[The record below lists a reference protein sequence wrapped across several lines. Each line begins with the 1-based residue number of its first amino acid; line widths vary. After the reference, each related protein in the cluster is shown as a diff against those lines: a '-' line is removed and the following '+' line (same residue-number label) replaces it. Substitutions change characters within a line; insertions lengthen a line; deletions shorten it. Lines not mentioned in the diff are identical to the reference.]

1 MASDQNQ
8 IGFEQLGLGA
18 VLKRYRLFVPP
29 NQRDY
34 AWTSKEVSALLKD
47 LTLAMSK
54 DEDQHFLGTLVTIPK
69 GLDGLEVVDGQQ
81 RLATTALTLA
91 AMRHIVQGS
100 ASNLARALENYLND
114 VDNDTLEMAPK
125 MRLNT
130 ADTSVFHD
138 LILTGNADGSRQPGR
153 ESHDLLV
160 DAYSTAKQHM
170 MDVSRPVRE
179 NDRVKIFQKWMNY
192 IEFNA
197 RSILLKVPN
206 TVNAYKMFETL
217 NDRGLRVSQSDLVK
231 NYIFGQS
238 GTSRL
243 PEAQQVWSYIK
254 GALETLDEEDIT
266 INFLRQALTSMHGVV
281 RQTDVFEKVQSIA
294 VGAQSSLNFLNEL
307 ERASNDYV
315 SIVTPDSEK
324 WNSYPSNTRKSLK
337 VLNLFDIKP
346 FRPVLL
352 SIARK
357 MEPKEA
363 SASLEQMV
371 SYGVR
376 LIIASGTRSGS
387 IEQAC
392 GRAAKAIYDG
402 DITNGAGLQKA
413 LTAIIP
419 NDEQF
424 RDAFASATVSQAKF
438 ARYYLRSLE
447 MAAKQEPDPWLIPN
461 DDSDAINLE
470 HVLPLKPMGE
480 WERFSDDDVKAYSRR
495 LGNMALL
502 KAKANSDLRSA
513 GFATK
518 RVALQASPYTTTS
531 MIGVQADWTIDAI
544 IDRQKRLAELA
555 LKAWP
560 HRGEA
565 GDPRLSPQSSL
576 LTD

>member
-34 AWTSKEVSALLKD
+34 AWSDKEVGALLKD
-47 LTLAMSK
+47 LTLAMSN
-54 DEDQHFLGTLVTIPK
+54 DEEQHFLGTLVTIPK

-81 RLATTALTLA
+81 RLATTALALA
-91 AMRHIVQGS
+91 AMRHIVQDS

-138 LILTGNADGSRQPGR
+138 LILTGDASNSRQPGR
-153 ESHDLLV
+153 ESHDLLIH
-160 DAYSTAKQHM
+160 AYDVAKQHM
-170 MDVSRPVRE
+170 LDVSRPVRE

-206 TVNAYKMFETL
+206 SVNAYKMFETL

-238 GTSRL
+238 GQERL
-243 PEAQQVWSYIK
+243 PEAQQIWSYIK

-266 INFLRQALTSMHGVV
+266 INFLRQALTSMHGVI

-294 VGAQSSLNFLNEL
+294 VGIQSSLNFLNEL

-315 SIVTPDSEK
+315 AIVTPDSEK
-324 WNSYPSNTRKSLK
+324 WNSYPSNTRRSLK

-357 MEPKEA
+357 MEPKAA
-363 SASLEQMV
+363 SASFEQMV

-376 LIIASGTRSGS
+376 MIIASSTRSGS

-402 DITNGAGLQKA
+402 EITDGVGLRSA
-413 LTAIIP
+413 LTQIIP
-419 NDEQF
+419 NDEEF
-424 RDAFASATVSQAKF
+424 REAFANATVSQAKF

-447 MAAKQEPDPWLIPN
+447 MVAKQEPDPWLIPN

-480 WERFSDDDVKAYSRR
+480 WGRFSDDDVKAYSKR

-502 KAKANSDLRSA
+502 KAKANSDLRSS
-513 GFATK
+513 GFDIK

-544 IDRQKRLAELA
+544 VARQRHLAELA

-565 GDPRLSPQSSL
+565 GDPRQGPQSSL
-576 LTD
+576 PID

>member
-18 VLKRYRLFVPP
+18 VLKRYRLIVPP
-29 NQRDY
+29 NQREY

-47 LTLAMSK
+47 LTAAMSA

-69 GLDGLEVVDGQQ
+69 GLDSLEVVDGQQ
-81 RLATTALTLA
+81 RLATTALALA

-100 ASNLARALENYLND
+100 ATNLARALENYLND
-114 VDNDTLEMAPK
+114 VDNDTLEMSPK

-138 LILTGNADGSRQPGR
+138 LILTGDASGSRQVGR
-153 ESHDLLV
+153 ESHDLLI
-160 DAYSTAKQHM
+160 DAYATAKSHM

-197 RSILLKVPN
+197 RAILLKVPN
-206 TVNAYKMFETL
+206 SVNAYKMFETL

-238 GTSRL
+238 GPERL
-243 PEAQQVWSYIK
+243 AEAQQVWSYIK

-266 INFLRQALTSMHGVV
+266 INFLRQALISMHGVV
-281 RQTDVFEKVQSIA
+281 RQTDVYEKVQSIA
-294 VGAQSSLNFLNEL
+294 VGVQSSLNFLNEL

-315 SIVTPDSEK
+315 AIVNPDNEK

-357 MEPKEA
+357 MEPADA
-363 SASLEQMV
+363 SAAFEQLV

-376 LIIASGTRSGS
+376 MIIASSTRSGS

-392 GRAAKAIYDG
+392 GKAAKAIYDG
-402 DITNGAGLQKA
+402 EITTGARLRTA
-413 LTAIIP
+413 LTSIIP
-419 NDEQF
+419 NDELF
-424 RDAFASATVSQAKF
+424 RDAFTVATVSQAKF

-470 HVLPLKPMGE
+470 HVLPLRPMGE
-480 WERFSDDDVKAYSRR
+480 WQRFSDDDVKTYAKR

-502 KAKANSDLRSA
+502 KAKANSDLRSS
-513 GFATK
+513 GFDIK
-518 RVALQASPYTTTS
+518 RIALQASPYTTTS
-531 MIGVQADWTIDAI
+531 MIGVQAEWTIDAI
-544 IDRQKRLAELA
+544 IDRQKHLAELA

-560 HRGEA
+560 HRGDA
-565 GDPRLSPQSSL
+565 RDKKQGPQSSL
-576 LTD
+576 PIG